1 MISLDLA
8 ISRGD
13 FQLALKA
20 TLDGGISAIF
30 GPSGSGKSTTLAC
43 IAGLINPDSG
53 SIKLDEESLFDS
65 AARMIV
71 PPEKRSVGLVFQ
83 DGALFPH
90 LDVRGNIEFGA
101 KFGTVSDRKVPPD
114 QLMMLLDIHDLAE
127 RNIAD
132 LSGGERQRV
141 ALARSLAA
149 GPRVLLLDE
158 PVASLDARLRTTVL
172 GYLKEIHREL
182 GIPMVYVSHNV
193 SEVIYLAEQ
202 VIVLD
207 RGAVVAEGAPRSV
220 LLGQGIG
227 QPANFEDVENY
238 LSGTLIERGSGG
250 RSALVKV
257 GEHEFVAP
265 SAEHI
270 AADDVVVTLR
280 ASDVIV
286 ATELPRAIS
295 ARNVISATCVDLTE
309 SEERSFATFD
319 VGEPLVVE
327 LTSRSIT
334 ELGLA
339 IGVSAHLV
347 FKTTSLTLTPR
358 GVLHSQVKISSPLP
372 CCRYRR

>member
-1 MISLDLA
+1 MIDLDMAVSLGEFHLAIKASLD
-8 ISRGD
+8 S
-13 FQLALKA
+13 
-20 TLDGGISAIF
+20 GISAIF

-43 IAGLINPDSG
+43 IAGLVRPDSG
-53 SIKLDEESLFDS
+53 SIALDGESLFDS
-65 AARMIV
+65 DANVHV
-71 PPEKRSVGLVFQ
+71 PPENRSVGLVFQ

-101 KFGTVSDRKVPPD
+101 RFGGAGDHKVPSA
-114 QLMMLLDIHDLAE
+114 QLMTMLDIYDLAS

-193 SEVIYLAEQ
+193 SEIVHLADQ

-207 RGAVVAEGAPRSV
+207 RGRVVTEGRPRSV

-227 QPANFEDVENY
+227 QPANYEDVVNY
-238 LSGTLIERGSGG
+238 LSGALLDRGGG
-250 RSALVKV
+250 DKSARVKV
-257 GEHEFVAP
+257 GEHEFVTPA
-265 SAEHI
+265 AVHI
-270 AADDVVVTLR
+270 ASDEVIVTLR

-295 ARNVISATCVDLTE
+295 ARNVISAPCVDLTR

-327 LTSRSIT
+327 LTSSAIE
-334 ELGLA
+334 ELALA
-339 IGVSAHLV
+339 AGVSAHLV

-358 GVLHSQVKISSPLP
+358 GVLRGKSGRTSG
-372 CCRYRR
+372 

>member
-1 MISLDLA
+1 MISLDIA
-8 ISRGD
+8 ISRGE
-13 FQLALKA
+13 FHLAIKA
-20 TLDGGISAIF
+20 GLDSGISAIF

-43 IAGLINPDSG
+43 IAGLVRPDNG
-53 SIKLDEESLFDS
+53 SIVLDGESLFNS
-65 AARMIV
+65 NANV
-71 PPEKRSVGLVFQ
+71 HVSPENRSVGLVFQ

-101 KFGTVSDRKVPPD
+101 RYGSGDDRKVSPD
-114 QLMMLLDIHDLAE
+114 QLMRLLDIFDLAS

-149 GPRVLLLDE
+149 GPRLLLLDE
-158 PVASLDARLRTTVL
+158 PVGSLDARLRTTVL

-193 SEVIYLAEQ
+193 SEIVHLADQ

-207 RGAVVAEGAPRSV
+207 RGRVVADGAPRSV

-227 QPANFEDVENY
+227 QPANFEDVESY
-238 LSGTLIERGSGG
+238 LSGTLLDRGSGDK
-250 RSALVKV
+250 SARVKV
-257 GEHEFVAP
+257 GDHEFVTP

-270 AADDVVVTLR
+270 ASDEVIVTIR

-295 ARNVISATCVDLTE
+295 ARNVISAPCVDITQ

-327 LTSRSIT
+327 LTSSAIE
-334 ELGLA
+334 ELALA
-339 IGVSAHLV
+339 VGVSAHLV

-358 GVLHSQVKISSPLP
+358 GVL
-372 CCRYRR
+372 RG

>member
-1 MISLDLA
+1 MIKLDLA
-8 ISRGD
+8 IARGD
-13 FQLALKA
+13 FHLEINASLES
-20 TLDGGISAIF
+20 GISAIF

-43 IAGLINPDSG
+43 IAGLMQPDSG
-53 SIKLDEESLFDS
+53 SIALDGESLFDS
-65 AARMIV
+65 NENLHV
-71 PPEKRSVGLVFQ
+71 SPENRSVGLVFQ

-90 LDVRGNIEFGA
+90 LDVQGNIEFGA
-101 KFGTVSDRKVPPD
+101 KFGGANSRKVSPD
-114 QLMMLLDIHDLAE
+114 ELMKLLGIHDLAE
-127 RNIAD
+127 RDIAG

-182 GIPMVYVSHNV
+182 GIPMIYVSHNV
-193 SEVIYLAEQ
+193 SEIVHLAEQ

-207 RGAVVAEGAPRSV
+207 HGTVVANGPPRAV

-227 QPANFEDVENY
+227 QPANFEDVESY
-238 LSGTLIERGSGG
+238 LSGTLVDRGSGD
-250 RSALVKV
+250 RSARVKV
-257 GEHEFVAP
+257 GNYEFVTP

-270 AADDVVVTLR
+270 DSDEVIVTIR

-295 ARNVISATCVDLTE
+295 ARNVISAPCVDLTQ

-327 LTSRSIT
+327 LTSSAIS
-334 ELGLA
+334 ELELS

-358 GVLHSQVKISSPLP
+358 GILRS
-372 CCRYRR
+372 

>member
-1 MISLDLA
+1 MIDLD
-8 ISRGD
+8 IVVVRGD
-13 FQLALKA
+13 FQLEIEAS
-20 TLDGGISAIF
+20 LDSGISAIF

-43 IAGLINPDSG
+43 IAGLMHPDSG
-53 SIKLDEESLFDS
+53 SIILDGKPLFDS
-65 AARMIV
+65 ATNVHIS
-71 PPEKRSVGLVFQ
+71 PENRSVGLVFQ

-101 KFGTVSDRKVPPD
+101 RFGSQGDRKVSPD
-114 QLMMLLDIHDLAE
+114 QLMKLLDIFDLAP
-127 RNIAD
+127 RNIVD

-193 SEVIYLAEQ
+193 SEIVYIADQ
-202 VIVLD
+202 VVVLD
-207 RGAVVAEGAPRSV
+207 RGKVVAEGPPRTV
-220 LLGQGIG
+220 LLSQAIG
-227 QPANFEDVENY
+227 QPADFEDVENY
-238 LSGTLIERGSGG
+238 LSGTLVDRGGG
-250 RSALVKV
+250 NKSALVKV
-257 GEHEFVAP
+257 GDHEFVTP

-270 AADDVVVTLR
+270 ASDEVIVTLR

-295 ARNVISATCVDLTE
+295 ARNVISSRCVDITR
-309 SEERSFATFD
+309 SERRSFATFD
-319 VGEPLVVE
+319 VGEPLIVE
-327 LTSRSIT
+327 LTSSAID
-334 ELGLA
+334 ELALVVGTP
-339 IGVSAHLV
+339 VHLV

-358 GVLHSQVKISSPLP
+358 GVL
-372 CCRYRR
+372 RT